1 MILIQKY
8 QQGKMIN
15 YLDPSRS
22 QQAEQQ
28 PAEQQPKDDS
38 ILKYLNFM
46 SPSSLV
52 GATVKKLAG
61 DTKSFTDL
69 VTEGSGVF
77 TEEFHKE
84 HPYISMATNM
94 ILDSIIPTARL
105 GVKSPSLIL
114 KALPK
119 DMRGRALFVGS
130 AATGGSPTLG
140 KQNALKYFLKGIDIH
155 GNKVN
160 RSDVFRYIYNGKGKE
175 NLGAIYTG
183 GTRPVVADY
192 KGMSQAARYSEVPDK
207 LPSIYQVNLG
217 VVDESFDGQ
226 KLFQQLRE
234 ANEINAGILP
244 VPVKIE
250 GGLIVGSREIIGNRA
265 VQEAIDAR
273 KVVGHRITPV
283 VVSDEVNGDKALR
296 LLNSGKD
303 PVYKMSIK
311 QRKIRGERQTMTDL
325 EGNPIPGEKGNYT
338 FNTGGINVFFY
349 KKDGKLRRVEIDVYD
364 HARTGNSTKY
374 GTDASNLSFMK
385 KYFSPSQE
393 LNNILGKAEDTS
405 SLIVRYN
412 STMSSADFRHA
423 MVNNF
428 KINPT
433 TKQLVIDE
441 KGIDELIKV
450 VGNSETGKSIEIALR
465 NSSDNIINFYT
476 KQVRDMAKEVGL
488 KLDATTTEKLATQ
501 LMERVERTGTKVGRQ
516 SEIYQ
521 RDANKKLNSVL
532 QKLYYNDHYG
542 YEFIPNAQESKF
554 MEEYADVI
562 ANFRRY
568 NNSGATFAFS
578 DDPNAWLEVLNANT
592 TVRNPRVQRDL
603 LTNVRS
609 HNVNAQLRKRAE
621 NTILF
626 VNRYQNPATRMG
638 TTDTFFE
645 GLDITPEKIQELHR
659 LLHI

>member
-1 MILIQKY
+1 MKVIPKY

-52 GATVKKLAG
+52 GATVKKLTG

-69 VTEGSGVF
+69 VTEGSGIF
-77 TEEFHKE
+77 TEDFHKE

-94 ILDSIIPTARL
+94 ILDSIIPAARL

-119 DMRGRALFVGS
+119 DMRSRALFVGS

-140 KQNALKYFLKGIDIH
+140 KQNALKYFLKGIDTH

-175 NLGAIYTG
+175 KLGAIYTG

-192 KGMSQAARYSEVPDK
+192 KGMSQAARYSEVPGK

-234 ANEINAGILP
+234 ANEVNAGILP

-303 PVYKMSIK
+303 PVYKMSIR
-311 QRKIRGERQTMTDL
+311 QRKIRGERQTVTDL

-393 LNNILGKAEDTS
+393 LNNILSKAEDTS

-450 VGNSETGKSIEIALR
+450 VGNSETGKSIEIALK

-476 KQVRDMAKEVGL
+476 KQVKDMAKEAGL
-488 KLDATTTEKLATQ
+488 KLDTITTEKLATQ
-501 LMERVERTGTKVGRQ
+501 LMERIERTGTKVGIQ

-521 RDANKKLNSVL
+521 RETNKKLGNIL

-542 YEFIPNAQESKF
+542 YEFIPNAQESEF

-568 NNSGATFAFS
+568 NNSGATFALS

-592 TVRNPRVQRDL
+592 AVRNPRVQRDL
-603 LTNVRS
+603 LTNIRS

-659 LLHI
+659 LLHV